1 MPFPSMIVKS
11 DKELKIKLKNSVF
24 LKDHPSTFIL
34 EKKLSEKMRNK
45 GNK

>member
-11 DKELKIKLKNSVF
+11 DKELKTKLINSVL

-34 EKKLSEKMRNK
+34 EKKLSAKRINK